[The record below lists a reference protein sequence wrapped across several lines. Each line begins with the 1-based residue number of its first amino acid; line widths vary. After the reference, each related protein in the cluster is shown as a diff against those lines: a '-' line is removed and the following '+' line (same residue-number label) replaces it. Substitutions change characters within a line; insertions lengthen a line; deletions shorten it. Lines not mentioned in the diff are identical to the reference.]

1 MNSIKRTC
9 ATCAA
14 FNPSATEDGDA
25 CGNLTF
31 FTEQHGT
38 PQEWHREP
46 GPTDYCDSH
55 QTHEED
61 AAQTQEIEVAR
72 QFAESTP
79 EFLTAMSACLAL
91 VESLGIEHPDT
102 TRALQRAM
110 ALAPPSMH
118 DFVAAQ
124 AHELDLIPEADGY
137 TEDGEP
143 VFSLESIAVKFDISM
158 DEAHAAM
165 DAMLEDRAP
174 LDLPAPLVDPATVHR
189 KH

>member
-1 MNSIKRTC
+1 MTIIKPTC
-9 ATCAA
+9 ATCAS
-14 FNPSATEDGDA
+14 FNPSATHDEEA

-31 FTEQHGT
+31 FTEHHGT
-38 PQEWHREP
+38 PQAVNRNP
-46 GPTDYCDSH
+46 GAADWCDNH

-61 AAQTQEIEVAR
+61 AETHELEVAR

-91 VESLGIEHPDT
+91 VESLGMEHPDT
-102 TRALQRAM
+102 TRATQRAM

-124 AHELDLIPEADGY
+124 VQEMGLTPDADGY
-137 TEDGEP
+137 TENGEP
-143 VFSLESIAVKFDISM
+143 VFSLESIAATFDISM
-158 DEAHAAM
+158 DEAKAAM
-165 DAMLEDRAP
+165 DAMLEDCAA
-174 LDLPAPLVDPATVHR
+174 LGLPAALVDPAKVHR